1 MKINSKD
8 LFNYINNL
16 KPTDKIKFKVYYDDC
31 YVTDILWD
39 GENFNWESGR
49 FTSGA
54 FFNSLYDFEII
65 EEEKEIEKIRMNGD
79 CFFSESI
86 NAWINKEKSSA
97 YCEFLSNKINELV
110 DEINKL
116 KKEIEKENR

>member
-65 EEEKEIEKIRMNGD
+65 EEEKEIEKLGKNFTFEND
-79 CFFSESI
+79 TSELAKNDWQVSI
-86 NAWINKEKSSA
+86 ISQ
-97 YCEFLSNKINELV
+97 KINELV

-116 KKEIEKENR
+116 KKEK

>member
-1 MKINSKD
+1 MKIKSKD

-65 EEEKEIEKIRMNGD
+65 EEEKEIEKLGKNFTFEND
-79 CFFSESI
+79 TSELAKNDWQVSI
-86 NAWINKEKSSA
+86 ISQ
-97 YCEFLSNKINELV
+97 KINELV

-116 KKEIEKENR
+116 KKEK